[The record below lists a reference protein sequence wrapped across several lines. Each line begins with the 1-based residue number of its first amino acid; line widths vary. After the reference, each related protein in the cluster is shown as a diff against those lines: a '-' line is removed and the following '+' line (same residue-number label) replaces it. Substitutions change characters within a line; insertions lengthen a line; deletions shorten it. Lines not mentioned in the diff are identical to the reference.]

1 MPTWIGSRR
10 SARPAAPRPRV
21 VMLGELRNQAERAP
35 LIAYAWVLVVGIGL
49 LLGLMLGQRL
59 VPAGW

>member
-1 MPTWIGSRR
+1 
-10 SARPAAPRPRV
+10 
-21 VMLGELRNQAERAP
+21 MLGELRNQAERAP